1 MTDNVDTLSYFL
13 TSCFNFLNLF
23 LGQHT
28 KRFQRNKGRE
38 GRDHSSFS
46 IITDDVERTLDLE
59 VDLGPIG
66 GGEQCEMDVRS
77 LWVKSLRMLVKWT
90 NELGE

>member
-1 MTDNVDTLSYFL
+1 MLSYSICYHFFG
-13 TSCFNFLNLF
+13 T
-23 LGQHT
+23 GQHT
-28 KRFQRNKGRE
+28 NRFQRNKGRE

-46 IITDDVERTLDLE
+46 IITDDTERTLDLE

-66 GGEQCEMDVRS
+66 GGEQCEMDVRN